1 MKKAL
6 IVIDMQVDFLTG
18 SLASKEGVAII
29 PKVVEEIS
37 SFQGDVY
44 ATLDTHQEDYL
55 SSNEGHYLPVVHCVK
70 GTPGHQEEASVDAA
84 LKAHPAFKG
93 YIEKPTFGFLGWK
106 DILPDD
112 IEQIEL
118 IGVCTDI
125 CVLSNA
131 AILKAT
137 FPNAKI
143 TCNSTCCAGVS
154 PELHQKALDV
164 LKSIQVEVY

>member
-18 SLASKEGVAII
+18 SLANKEGVEAIPNVI
-29 PKVVEEIS
+29 AEIA
-37 SFQGDVY
+37 SFSGDVY
-44 ATLDTHQEDYL
+44 ATLDTHKEDYL
-55 SSNEGHYLPVVHCVK
+55 STNEGHYLPVVHCVK
-70 GTPGHQEEASVDAA
+70 GTKGHEIEAEVGEA
-84 LKAHPAFKG
+84 LKQHPHFRG
-93 YIEKPTFGFLGWK
+93 YLEKPTFGFLGWK

-112 IEQIEL
+112 IEEIEL

-131 AILKAT
+131 AILKAQ

-143 TCNSTCCAGVS
+143 RCKGSCCAGVT
-154 PELHQKALDV
+154 PKLHEAALQV
-164 LKSIQVEVY
+164 LSSIQVEVI